1 MNKTVVVKAYFI
13 TYEIEEPKIYDDS
26 VGDKIKNFFLKAAV
40 NRQIN
45 SGVKSNK
52 EPQKHIS
59 DKTIDIVRLNED
71 INREIIEL
79 NNSGYEV
86 VSITPITSG
95 EYKYDYE
102 APMINARDRPSY
114 GWGYGF
120 SYTCGVIIMAKKL
133 INGK

>member
-1 MNKTVVVKAYFI
+1 MNKTIVVKAHFI
-13 TYEIEEPKIYDDS
+13 AYEMEEDFEIYDEG
-26 VGDKIKNFFLKAAV
+26 VGDKIKNFFLKIAV

-52 EPQKHIS
+52 EPQKYIS

-71 INREIIEL
+71 INQEITNL

-86 VSITPITSG
+86 ISITPITSG

-102 APMINARDRPSY
+102 APTVNAQFRPSY

-120 SYTCGVIIMAKKL
+120 SYTNGVIITAKKF
-133 INGK
+133 